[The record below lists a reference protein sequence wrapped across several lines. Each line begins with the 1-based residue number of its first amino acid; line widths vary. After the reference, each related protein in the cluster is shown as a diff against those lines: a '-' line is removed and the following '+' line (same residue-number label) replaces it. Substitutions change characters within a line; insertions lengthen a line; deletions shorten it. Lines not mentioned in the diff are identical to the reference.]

1 MLGVSLANRT
11 YSSAFMRRVI
21 GWLDNERVEHL
32 DVVLFDALEEV
43 NCRVFRGFNR
53 AEARRIS
60 QHRGAEL
67 ARMIERACGYAE
79 LRSTV
84 ILESL
89 SAERASDTFRSARY
103 ELWQAWSTSGR
114 LRTDIQHQ
122 VLVNLAE
129 RIQRHGRAFVEQ
141 RIDNLAEYVIE
152 EIAFLVAY
160 FESRG
165 GTVEIYPG
173 PSMFVKDRLFAG
185 EYTDECPKTRLHAV
199 PRFIDITW
207 LANNPHGL
215 PSRSMNSR
223 VW

>member
-43 NCRVFRGFNR
+43 NCRVLRGFNR
-53 AEARRIS
+53 TEARRIS

-103 ELWQAWSTSGR
+103 ELWQAWSTSA
-114 LRTDIQHQ
+114 D
-122 VLVNLAE
+122 
-129 RIQRHGRAFVEQ
+129 FVPTSNI
-141 RIDNLAEYVIE
+141 R
-152 EIAFLVAY
+152 FL
-160 FESRG
+160 
-165 GTVEIYPG
+165 
-173 PSMFVKDRLFAG
+173 
-185 EYTDECPKTRLHAV
+185 
-199 PRFIDITW
+199 
-207 LANNPHGL
+207 
-215 PSRSMNSR
+215 
-223 VW
+223 